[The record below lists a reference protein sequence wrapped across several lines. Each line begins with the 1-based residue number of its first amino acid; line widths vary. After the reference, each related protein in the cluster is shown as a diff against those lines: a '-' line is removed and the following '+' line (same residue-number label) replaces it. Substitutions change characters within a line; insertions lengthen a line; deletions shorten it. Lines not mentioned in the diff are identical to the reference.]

1 MINSINHGNTHRRP
15 NEKYPIRKEC
25 PYNLNQREAEE
36 VKWLLKN
43 TLHTC
48 RQIADHFNVNT
59 STIKAINTGRNY
71 FDSQTDY
78 PIRKFRGSKQIEP
91 VETILAKRSTHA
103 IDTHVEMGVCA
114 S

>member
-15 NEKYPIRKEC
+15 NEKYTIRKEC
-25 PYNLNQREAEE
+25 PYNLNQREVEE

-91 VETILAKRSTHA
+91 VETILAKRSTYA
-103 IDTHVEMGVCA
+103 IDTHVEMGVYA